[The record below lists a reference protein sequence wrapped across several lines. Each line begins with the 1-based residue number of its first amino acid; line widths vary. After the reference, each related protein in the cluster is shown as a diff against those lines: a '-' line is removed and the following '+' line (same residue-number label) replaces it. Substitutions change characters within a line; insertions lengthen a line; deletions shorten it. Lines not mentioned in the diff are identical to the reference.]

1 MFDYFSMMA
10 LPVKLYQ
17 DVNYL
22 GPATAFCYEYNG
34 NNYLVSNW
42 HVFSGRNPDTGQP
55 LSSTGAIPSKICI
68 LMHGIEPGSYYDEV
82 SFELYGKNEEA
93 LWLQHQDG
101 QTIDIAAINISE
113 LFAGPKLYFANA
125 HEHLKD
131 RLTLRVT
138 DEVFITGFPRGLTK
152 QGIFP
157 VWKRGTIAAEPNI
170 LVDGSDA
177 TFLVDTAT
185 REGMSGSPVFKRM
198 NKEFTDYR
206 DDSGTTKVNITHLIG
221 VYSGR
226 FGGDDGLSAQ
236 LGRVWKT
243 DKIREV
249 LWHPSLG
256 SYEILKRN

>member
-125 HEHLKD
+125 HEHLNHRFPKRSYKTRHFSCMEARNYRCRTKYLGRWIRRHFFGRYSNARRNV
-131 RLTLRVT
+131 RLSSLQAY
-138 DEVFITGFPRGLTK
+138 E
-152 QGIFP
+152 Q
-157 VWKRGTIAAEPNI
+157 
-170 LVDGSDA
+170 
-177 TFLVDTAT
+177 
-185 REGMSGSPVFKRM
+185 
-198 NKEFTDYR
+198 
-206 DDSGTTKVNITHLIG
+206 G
-221 VYSGR
+221 VYR
-226 FGGDDGLSAQ
+226 L
-236 LGRVWKT
+236 
-243 DKIREV
+243 
-249 LWHPSLG
+249 
-256 SYEILKRN
+256 